1 VNLVF
6 IRLMKDIVNHY
17 TYRDPE
23 SMGRL
28 LEDTDDPRR
37 LEYLH
42 QYASRD
48 AKIFLTRFFRTYAG
62 KSPGEALSLLA
73 QRGRPTPKRL
83 AIIFRSVA
91 PEAGLEEFSSFLLA
105 HLPSSKLPQ
114 AKLVDLFRSYDPDSM
129 SLEDRGYLCR
139 IHPLELWTVGH
150 LRAHPDASQSAFIEA
165 STGVREDVYGWL
177 YRTHRKS
184 KQDHKI
190 RIVLEIEAF
199 EQIHQSWKKLGY
211 PFEFLVP
218 CYATA
223 IGSSADRPA
232 SLAELVGII
241 LNDGVR
247 YPSVRF
253 QELHFAEA
261 TPYETLLE
269 RPHREGERIL
279 PAAIARALRRELV
292 DVVAGG
298 TAVRLR
304 GAFRKA
310 DGSQSVVGGKTG
322 TGDNRFEVFG
332 AGGAVIK
339 SQVTSRTAAFVFL
352 IDDRYF
358 GAITAYVAAPEASK
372 YSFTSSLPV
381 QVMKVLAPRIMP
393 FLEREPESL
402 NGGREETP
410 PIFPVFQEEEVD
422 TIAI

>member
-1 VNLVF
+1 
-6 IRLMKDIVNHY
+6 
-17 TYRDPE
+17 
-23 SMGRL
+23 MGRL
-28 LEDTDDPRR
+28 LEDSDDPRR
-37 LEYLH
+37 IEYLR

-48 AKIFLTRFFRTYAG
+48 AKIFLTRFFRTYSG
-62 KSPGEALSLLA
+62 KSPGEGISLLV
-73 QRGRPTPKRL
+73 QRIRPTPKKL

-91 PEAGLEEFSSFLLA
+91 PEAGPDEFSSFLLA
-105 HLPSSKLPQ
+105 HLPNSKLPP
-114 AKLVDLFRSYDPDSM
+114 AKLESLYREYDPEKL
-129 SLEDRGYLCR
+129 SLEDRGYLAR
-139 IHPLELWTVGH
+139 IHPLELWTVGY
-150 LRAHPDASQSAFIEA
+150 LRSHPQSSQSEFIAA
-165 STGVREDVYGWL
+165 SADVREEVYGWL

-199 EQIHQSWKKLGY
+199 EEIHESWKKLGY
-211 PFEFLVP
+211 PFDFLVP
-218 CYATA
+218 CLATA

-241 LNDGVR
+241 LGDGIR

-253 QELHFAEA
+253 QELHFAED
-261 TPYETLLE
+261 TPYETILD
-269 RPHREGERIL
+269 RPRQEGERVL
-279 PAAIARALRRELV
+279 PAAVARALHRELV
-292 DVVAGG
+292 DVVEGG

-310 DGSQSVVGGKTG
+310 DGSQAVVGGKTG
-322 TGDNRFEVFG
+322 TGDNRYEVFG

-381 QVMKVLAPRIMP
+381 QVMKVLAPGIMP
-393 FLEREPESL
+393 FLEREPEST
-402 NGGREETP
+402 NGGKEKTDET
-410 PIFPVFQEEEVD
+410 IFPVFQEEEVD
-422 TIAI
+422 TIAL